1 MLRLIR
7 TFAPIVII
15 VLFAAPALAQQ
26 VQTPQSDVS
35 GCRVS
40 ELQGGVQEVM
50 SREFEG
56 KTERVVVVTGVGAL
70 PVRVDC
76 DDTRFFAEYVEIFQ
90 DRNRVVATRNVL
102 AVSPTSRI
110 SAERLEFDTRT
121 KTGVFYEADGVA
133 SLGDRFDRSF
143 FGTQEP
149 DAMFRGREIH
159 KIGPDKYRVVDG
171 AFTTCVQP
179 TPRWEMVSG
188 SATINL
194 DDYALLKNTVF
205 RVKNVPLF
213 YAPLFYY
220 PIQEDDRAT
229 GFLLPIYGTSTL
241 RGQSFTFPFFWAIS
255 RSQDATISL
264 DWFSKAGQQLGGE
277 YRYIIGP
284 GSTGTVETS
293 MFNQKEYIPEGST
306 EPVDPGREYRVLG
319 GMTHNIGK
327 GLRARANA
335 NYFSSAQ
342 TEQLYQQDVFRAT
355 QSTRSFGGNITGN
368 WREYMLSGTM
378 DRIDYLRGTGE
389 NVVITA
395 SGSLPRI
402 NFSRGERAIGK
413 SPLYFG
419 IGSEY
424 VTLVR
429 TAEQNDVTIAGSDR
443 GLSRFEVA
451 PTLRMPFTRV
461 PFFTVNT
468 SVGWRGTYWS
478 ESVAGGAQVPEAL
491 KRQYF
496 DFNARTTGPVMMK
509 IFNNEVEGA
518 TKIKHVIEPY
528 FSVRRVTNFDTY
540 PQIVQLEGSDYEY
553 PGTTRIGYGL
563 TNRLYAKKDVAR
575 EVLNVS
581 VGQNFYSQAEASVL
595 DPNYQTG
602 FTSRPP
608 TKYSPVAL
616 SVRGAPTRSLLADFR
631 TEWDHASGAF
641 LSFAS
646 NGMLNTAN
654 VQASGG
660 WSKQRSVRLDQAL
673 DPVVNTLTHYL
684 NASVTLRQAQNRY
697 RRHLHV
703 QLRHAAGQFPATAL
717 LCLLQCP
724 VLRLPG
730 RVPGVQLRRGT
741 GSAGSPLQRLVH
753 AGRDRHVLELP
764 RRLRRRPRQSVRAL
778 NRQLAPG
785 VEPVCGGVLP
795 ES

>member
-15 VLFAAPALAQQ
+15 VLFAAAPAGAQ
-26 VQTPQSDVS
+26 VQTPQSDVA

-110 SAERLEFDTRT
+110 SAERLEFDTKT

-133 SLGDRFDRSF
+133 SLGERFDRSF

-213 YAPLFYY
+213 YMPIFYY

-241 RGQSFTFPFFWAIS
+241 RGQSFSFPFFWAIS
-255 RSQDATISL
+255 RSQDATVTL
-264 DWFSKAGQQLGGE
+264 DWFSKAGQQIGGE

-306 EPVDPGREYRVLG
+306 EPVNPGREYRIVG

-378 DRIDYLRGTGE
+378 DRIDYLHGTGE
-389 NVVITA
+389 NLVVTA

-413 SPLYFG
+413 SPFYFG
-419 IGSEY
+419 LGSEY

-429 TAEQNDVTIAGSDR
+429 TAEQNDVTLPGTDR

-478 ESVAGGAQVPEAL
+478 ESVAGGVQVPDAL

-496 DFNARTTGPVMMK
+496 DFNARTTGPVMMR

-528 FSVRRVTNFDTY
+528 FSVRRVTDFDVY

-553 PGTTRIGYGL
+553 PGTTRIGYGI

-581 VGQNFYSQAEASVL
+581 LGQNFYSQAEASVL

-602 FTSRPP
+602 FTLRPP
-608 TKYSPVAL
+608 SKYSPVAL
-616 SVRGAPTRSLLADFR
+616 SVRGAPTRQLLADFR

-646 NGMLNTAN
+646 NGILNTSN

-660 WSKQRSVRLDQAL
+660 WSKQRSVRLDQVAE
-673 DPVVNTLTHYL
+673 PIVGTLTHYL
-684 NASVTLRQAQNRY
+684 NASVTLRQAQNRFGGTY
-697 RRHLHV
+697 S
-703 QLRHAAGQFPATAL
+703 FNYD
-717 LCLLQCP
+717 LLQDNFLQQRYFAYYNAQCCGFL
-724 VLRLPG
+724 VEYQTFNFVG
-730 RVPGVQLRRGT
+730 ARVPQDRRFNVSFTLAGIGT
-741 GSAGSPLQRLVH
+741 FSNFLGAFGGGLGNQS
-753 AGRDRHVLELP
+753 GR
-764 RRLRRRPRQSVRAL
+764 
-778 NRQLAPG
+778 
-785 VEPVCGGVLP
+785 
-795 ES
+795 